1 MDEKESNIS
10 DNSIKSNNTLILTE
24 LIKNQNK
31 NINNDKKLLYND
43 LKRISKYLNKSIFGN
58 ECSLWS
64 GYVTI
69 IKNDEKNS
77 YINFYFNGRKYALH
91 RLLFSNYIG
100 DLTDSEYLKFK
111 CINKGKCCNINHF
124 YKISKT
130 DIVEETDK
138 SSSPIIKKHKM
149 PTNKT
154 SEDILM
160 KQPNNSVNKDSV
172 NKDSVNKDTPKNII
186 VGFDL

>member
-1 MDEKESNIS
+1 MDENESNISNIS
-10 DNSIKSNNTLILTE
+10 DNSIKSINTLILTE

-43 LKRISKYLNKSIFGN
+43 LKRISKYLNKSIFDN
-58 ECSLWS
+58 ECSLWT

-69 IKNDEKNS
+69 IKNDDKNS

-91 RLLFSNYIG
+91 RLLFINYIG
-100 DLTDSEYLKFK
+100 DLADSEYLKFK
-111 CINKGKCCNINHF
+111 CVNKGKCCNINHF

-130 DIVEETDK
+130 DMVEETDK
-138 SSSPIIKKHKM
+138 LSSSPVIKKHKT
-149 PTNKT
+149 PANKIT
-154 SEDILM
+154 EI
-160 KQPNNSVNKDSV
+160 KQTNNSVNKE
-172 NKDSVNKDTPKNII
+172 NPKNII